1 MSKKRVW
8 NKIVKTI
15 FFVLLSF
22 LVGIL
27 LGKIHEMLEVETMTY
42 VEKKRVALTFDDG
55 PNPLYTQTL
64 LNGLRERGVKATFF
78 LLGKE
83 AEQYPGLVKEIHGDG
98 HLIGIHSYE
107 HVDFGACGSGEA
119 CEQVSKTDEILYKLT
134 GQHPDYIRPPYGRW
148 CDALE
153 EQFQLIEVLWDVDP
167 LDWNCKDAGTVERR
181 ILNKVEDGDIILMH
195 DASATS
201 VQAALDV
208 IDSLTK
214 EGYEFVTVDALIA
227 D

>member
-1 MSKKRVW
+1 M
-8 NKIVKTI
+8 
-15 FFVLLSF
+15 
-22 LVGIL
+22 
-27 LGKIHEMLEVETMTY
+27 
-42 VEKKRVALTFDDG
+42 
-55 PNPLYTQTL
+55 
-64 LNGLRERGVKATFF
+64 
-78 LLGKE
+78 
-83 AEQYPGLVKEIHGDG
+83 
-98 HLIGIHSYE
+98 
-107 HVDFGACGSGEA
+107 
-119 CEQVSKTDEILYKLT
+119 
-134 GQHPDYIRPPYGRW
+134 
-148 CDALE
+148 
-153 EQFQLIEVLWDVDP
+153 LWDVDP

>member
-1 MSKKRVW
+1 
-8 NKIVKTI
+8 
-15 FFVLLSF
+15 
-22 LVGIL
+22 
-27 LGKIHEMLEVETMTY
+27 MTY

-83 AEQYPGLVKEIHGDG
+83 AEQYPDLVKEIHGDG

-107 HVDFGACGSGEA
+107 HVNLGACGSQIA

-167 LDWNCKDAGTVERR
+167 LDWNCKDAGTVKRR
-181 ILNKVEDGDIILMH
+181 ILNKAEDGAIILLH
-195 DASATS
+195 DASASS